1 MHPGLHP
8 DGRALVGPAKPAEPL
23 MPQQSGG
30 ENQPQLPA
38 QLAVILASAV
48 AGDKGRRKQVRLL
61 GPILPLQEG
70 PRPALQSLAGAKEAV
85 RSIRQRKTSGSSKA
99 SWTSEVGG
107 AQGRRGCWLA
117 GSSFC
122 CARASWSLPG
132 QESQAPER
140 LKPGESKLGL
150 SEKGLVGQGWAQ
162 SPLGSGLGNN
172 SP

>member
-8 DGRALVGPAKPAEPL
+8 DDSLGRASQASRASHAPAVRRGEPAPATSPAGSDFGICGCWRQRQEKA
-23 MPQQSGG
+23 G
-30 ENQPQLPA
+30 EA
-38 QLAVILASAV
+38 
-48 AGDKGRRKQVRLL
+48 LL

-99 SWTSEVGG
+99 SWASEVGG

-122 CARASWSLPG
+122 CPRASWSLPG
-132 QESQAPER
+132 QEPQAPER

-150 SEKGLVGQGWAQ
+150 SEKGLVEQGWAQ